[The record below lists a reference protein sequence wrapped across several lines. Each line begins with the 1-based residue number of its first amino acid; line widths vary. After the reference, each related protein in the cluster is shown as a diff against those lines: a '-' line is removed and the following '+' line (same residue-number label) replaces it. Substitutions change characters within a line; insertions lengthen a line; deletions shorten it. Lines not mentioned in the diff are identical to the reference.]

1 MFQGKDLQLKT
12 KAKVY
17 GAVVLSTLLYGSEA
31 WTTKQIG
38 IKKLESFN
46 NRCLH
51 SIKGISRLEQWKQ
64 HLSTQMIRMDVGIES
79 SMEELVVKRRL
90 RWLGHI
96 ARMPT
101 DRLPKKVLYGE
112 LVEKLP
118 QHGPKLRWRDRV
130 KSDLMATGI
139 GIDHWFD
146 MAQDRGEWRCE
157 RVDWLQKFRRIKMV
171 KEAGRQRHKKR
182 EGERAIQ
189 SEEVR
194 YECEVCKKIVKSSGG
209 LLRHKKVHRK

>member
-1 MFQGKDLQLKT
+1 M
-12 KAKVY
+12 
-17 GAVVLSTLLYGSEA
+17 
-31 WTTKQIG
+31 
-38 IKKLESFN
+38 
-46 NRCLH
+46 
-51 SIKGISRLEQWKQ
+51 
-64 HLSTQMIRMDVGIES
+64 
-79 SMEELVVKRRL
+79 
-90 RWLGHI
+90 
-96 ARMPT
+96 
-101 DRLPKKVLYGE
+101 
-112 LVEKLP
+112 
-118 QHGPKLRWRDRV
+118 

-157 RVDWLQKFRRIKMV
+157 RVDWLQKFRWIKMV

-194 YECEVCKKIVKSSGG
+194 YECEVCEKIVKSSGG